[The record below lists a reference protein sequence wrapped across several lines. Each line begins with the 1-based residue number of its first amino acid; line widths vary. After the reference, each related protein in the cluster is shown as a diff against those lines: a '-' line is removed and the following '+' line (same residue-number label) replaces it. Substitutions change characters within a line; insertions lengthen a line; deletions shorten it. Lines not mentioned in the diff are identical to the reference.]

1 MVLEHNFNY
10 VVDLD
15 VNAVIN
21 DRLQQLE
28 AVGVLVVWRALFIKL
43 LVVVVVWRQ

>member
-1 MVLEHNFNY
+1 MVLEHNLND

-28 AVGVLVVWRALFIKL
+28 AVGVLVVWRALLIKL
-43 LVVVVVWRQ
+43 LVVVWVWRQ

>member
-1 MVLEHNFNY
+1 MVLEHNLND

-21 DRLQQLE
+21 DRLQQFE
-28 AVGVLVVWRALFIKL
+28 AVGVLVVWRALLIKL
-43 LVVVVVWRQ
+43 LVVVWVWRQ